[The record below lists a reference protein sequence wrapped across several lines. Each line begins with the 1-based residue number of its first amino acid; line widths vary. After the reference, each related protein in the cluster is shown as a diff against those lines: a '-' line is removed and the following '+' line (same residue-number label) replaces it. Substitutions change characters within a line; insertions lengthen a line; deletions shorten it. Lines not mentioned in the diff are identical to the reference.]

1 MKMSQNSLFS
11 RRLAEALRDAAASQ
25 VVLGSVAGQAAA
37 AMDRLPDG
45 AKEQLRSVLKAI
57 REGEKLPDVPIS
69 VHVHRPA
76 VCNRCTDESK
86 EAFPYMLT
94 TIFGDE
100 YAFLCN
106 DCWAELLNASL
117 IASVEDE
124 VWPDEEE

>member
-1 MKMSQNSLFS
+1 MSQNSLFS
-11 RRLAEALRDAAASQ
+11 RRLAEALREAATSPVAVGA
-25 VVLGSVAGQAAA
+25 VVGNAAA
-37 AMDRLPDG
+37 AMDRLPDD

-57 REGEKLPDVPIS
+57 REGEKLPDVSIS
-69 VHVHRPA
+69 VHIHRPA

-100 YAFLCN
+100 YASLCN
-106 DCWAELLNASL
+106 DCWAELLNAGL

>member
-1 MKMSQNSLFS
+1 MSQNSLFS
-11 RRLAEALRDAAASQ
+11 RRLEEALREAAMSL
-25 VVLGSVAGQAAA
+25 VTIRSVASRAVAAT
-37 AMDRLPDG
+37 DRLPDD

-57 REGEKLPDVPIS
+57 REGEKLPDVSIS
-69 VHVHRPA
+69 VHIHRPS

-100 YAFLCN
+100 YASLCN
-106 DCWAELLNASL
+106 DCWAELLNAGL

-124 VWPDEEE
+124 DWPDEEDE

>member
-1 MKMSQNSLFS
+1 MSQNSLFS
-11 RRLAEALRDAAASQ
+11 RRLEEALREAATSPVTIEAM
-25 VVLGSVAGQAAA
+25 VGGVATIN
-37 AMDRLPDG
+37 
-45 AKEQLRSVLKAI
+45 EQLRAALEASV
-57 REGEKLPDVPIS
+57 DVGPRGLENVSI
-69 VHVHRPA
+69 HIHRPA

-106 DCWAELLNASL
+106 DCWWWLMNAGL

>member
-1 MKMSQNSLFS
+1 MSQNSLFS
-11 RRLAEALRDAAASQ
+11 RRLAEALREAAESQ
-25 VVLGSVAGQAAA
+25 VVLGSAAGQTAA
-37 AMDRLPDG
+37 AMDRLPG
-45 AKEQLRSVLKAI
+45 GVEEKFRGIIKAI
-57 REGEKLPDVPIS
+57 RDADTPFSI
-69 VHVHRPA
+69 HIHRPA

-106 DCWAELLNASL
+106 DCWAELLNAGL

>member
-1 MKMSQNSLFS
+1 MSQNSLFS
-11 RRLAEALRDAAASQ
+11 RRLAEALREAATSP
-25 VVLGSVAGQAAA
+25 VTIGSVAGNAAA

-76 VCNRCTDESK
+76 VCYRCAVKEK
-86 EAFPYMLT
+86 EAFPYGVT

-100 YAFLCN
+100 YTFLCN
-106 DCWAELLNASL
+106 DCWAELLNAGL

>member
-1 MKMSQNSLFS
+1 MSQNDPFS
-11 RRLAEALRDAAASQ
+11 RHMLEALKAAVINAAA
-25 VVLGSVAGQAAA
+25 
-37 AMDRLPDG
+37 
-45 AKEQLRSVLKAI
+45 E
-57 REGEKLPDVPIS
+57 RERVTGNVDEKLRAAIIASVDMGPRGLENIS
-69 VHVHRPA
+69 IHIHRPA
-76 VCNRCTDESK
+76 ACNRCTDESK

-106 DCWAELLNASL
+106 DCWAELLNAGL